1 MAVDEKTLEGSHE
14 ITRITCQ
21 SNSQISA
28 KTTTVISTLSKPTEP
43 ANGRPPLIVLTA
55 QSRWANK
62 LITIVE
68 IAKRD
73 LEAKG
78 VKVFQYNALSSEI
91 VEVKRK
97 PKAKG
102 VGSAPDAQNGDA
114 SEDEAFQTMGAEQEG
129 GVKKRAVPVITTYL
143 AVQPVKALRAEFG

>member
-1 MAVDEKTLEGSHE
+1 MAVDEKTLASSHE

-28 KTTTVISTLSKPTEP
+28 KTTTVITTLSKPKE
-43 ANGRPPLIVLTA
+43 AENAKPPLVVLTA

-73 LEAKG
+73 LESKG
-78 VKVFQYNALSSEI
+78 VKVFQYNALSSEVI
-91 VEVKRK
+91 EVERK
-97 PKAKG
+97 PKPKG
-102 VGSAPDAQNGDA
+102 NGAPAEQDGDG
-114 SEDEAFQTMGAEQEG
+114 SEDEAFQTMGAAEEG
-129 GVKKRAVPVITTYL
+129 GVKKRAVPVLTTYL